1 MTNVGI
7 RNDKN
12 YFEND
17 SIYDQNLLWMAGC
30 STDSF
35 QIDWIY
41 LYCGWLFKDKGFFD
55 IPICLD
61 EFWCTTKD
69 YWSFS
74 SYFDFLHRFK
84 GSNPIRI

>member
-12 YFEND
+12 YFENG

-35 QIDWIY
+35 QIDWLY
-41 LYCGWLFKDKGFFD
+41 LYRG
-55 IPICLD
+55 
-61 EFWCTTKD
+61 
-69 YWSFS
+69 
-74 SYFDFLHRFK
+74 
-84 GSNPIRI
+84 